1 VPAIVAC
8 AVLFVSPVGAQIAS
22 VEALSQTQALSA
34 AQKQS
39 VSDWANEQFD
49 AVLASD
55 PADASAASRGLVSPF
70 ERGNVTAA
78 FRFAVQAALSP
89 RLAGDLDQDAPPIA
103 RFAAL
108 RMCGR
113 VATSKVLPTLGE
125 ALKSEDAAE
134 RSFAIAA
141 YADFFESA
149 REESSP
155 IRESG
160 LARELASLTDA
171 LANEDDPTIVQQF
184 IAVLAGAESEKTN
197 LRLQAAAAM
206 VDGLNQ
212 RFADGSQD
220 EAREQWTIVF
230 IRAIEA
236 SNLTYVQEQ
245 LHGKQIENG
254 FAQGIAMLCAHA
266 TAFAEETREEITD
279 SGDESILAL
288 LDDLETRATAVSQ
301 FVTGPR

>member
-1 VPAIVAC
+1 
-8 AVLFVSPVGAQIAS
+8 
-22 VEALSQTQALSA
+22 
-34 AQKQS
+34 
-39 VSDWANEQFD
+39 
-49 AVLASD
+49 
-55 PADASAASRGLVSPF
+55 
-70 ERGNVTAA
+70 
-78 FRFAVQAALSP
+78 
-89 RLAGDLDQDAPPIA
+89 
-103 RFAAL
+103 
-108 RMCGR
+108 
-113 VATSKVLPTLGE
+113 
-125 ALKSEDAAE
+125 
-134 RSFAIAA
+134 
-141 YADFFESA
+141 
-149 REESSP
+149 
-155 IRESG
+155 
-160 LARELASLTDA
+160 
-171 LANEDDPTIVQQF
+171 
-184 IAVLAGAESEKTN
+184 
-197 LRLQAAAAM
+197 M